1 VKRDVGGGC
10 GWPTVV
16 VRKRGRKDG
25 EGKRWKRESERQK
38 C

>member
-1 VKRDVGGGC
+1 
-10 GWPTVV
+10 VV